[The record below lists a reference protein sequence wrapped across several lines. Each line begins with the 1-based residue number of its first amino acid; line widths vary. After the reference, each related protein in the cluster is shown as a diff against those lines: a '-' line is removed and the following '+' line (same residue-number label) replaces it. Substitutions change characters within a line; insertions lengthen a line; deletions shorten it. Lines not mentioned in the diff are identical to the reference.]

1 MSCRAIFCWSRV
13 HDQWWISF
21 LTVSTCLFA
30 EIHVLVG
37 LHRCTH
43 NYSEMISFCKEYA
56 GLFMSK
62 KNMTA
67 LSTQMERHIAI
78 SFPQMPTARDHNSQM
93 LEPTLTLD
101 FLFTYTRR
109 YTYIHIDACIYIH
122 IYIYIYI
129 HKHAHTHIYMHI
141 YIYIHIYL
149 HMYIHIYIYR
159 YVYINLYVYI

>member
-109 YTYIHIDACIYIH
+109 YTYIHIDACIYIYIYIYIYIHTHTHTHIYIH

-129 HKHAHTHIYMHI
+129 YIYLYIYIYI
-141 YIYIHIYL
+141 YIYIHI
-149 HMYIHIYIYR
+149 
-159 YVYINLYVYI
+159 